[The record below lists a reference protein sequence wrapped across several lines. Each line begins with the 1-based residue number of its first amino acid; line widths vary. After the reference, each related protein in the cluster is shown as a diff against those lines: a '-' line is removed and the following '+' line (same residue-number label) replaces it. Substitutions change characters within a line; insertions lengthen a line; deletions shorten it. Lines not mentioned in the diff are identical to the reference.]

1 MANYASANAG
11 LDALAQARRARGQHA
26 VSIQWGPWE
35 GTGML
40 AGAVPAISL
49 EELRREGVGSLSP
62 AQGAELFAA
71 LAGGDPALV
80 TVLPVDWAT
89 FTARSQRRRSP
100 FFRAVVSADQR
111 GPEPAELL
119 ALLDATPEADRRE
132 LLTRLVRD
140 AVALVLRLRSDD
152 IDADRPLGS
161 LGLDSLMAVEL
172 RNRLADALDR
182 PLSVSWMWNYP
193 TVAALSGRLAELLD
207 AEAARPCGSRP
218 GGPDATGAT
227 DADGSIEETGRV
239 PEPDVDAGLSQLLSR
254 LDGLSDDD
262 LRRLID
268 LLDPGSDSESPTD

>member
-1 MANYASANAG
+1 
-11 LDALAQARRARGQHA
+11 
-26 VSIQWGPWE
+26 
-35 GTGML
+35 ML

-49 EELRREGVGSLSP
+49 EELRREGVGSLSA

-71 LAGGDPALV
+71 LAGGDAALV

-100 FFRAVVSADQR
+100 FFRAVVSADQP

-132 LLTRLVRD
+132 LLGRLVRD

-262 LRRLID
+262 AARVLRDR
-268 LLDPGSDSESPTD
+268 P